1 MDKTEPSTTE
11 ILLQEAMN
19 KIISLKRENEI
30 TSVKLEVFEKM
41 IAFHNHAANKNI
53 VQYAVSDAPLPV
65 ELRIERHLNELRNPP
80 KPPMPDPA
88 AKQTVPANPEN
99 FNRNEPALSWNLY
112 SSLESALEAVK
123 KQALETQPFKLTE
136 EQYAEA
142 RKMFFE
148 QFNNCVEYRNEE
160 LCPEQTFWMDKDRK
174 QWVFN
179 CSLKQPNDI
188 YIRYEFWLIFE
199 TIFNLDENQI
209 IGLLKNLAEE
219 AFKKE
224 ELTPVLGRT
233 NYLTLVEE
241 AFYNQSESEKPE

>member
-19 KIISLKRENEI
+19 KIISLKIDNEI
-30 TSVKLEVFEKM
+30 MSVKLEVFEKM
-41 IAFHNHAANKNI
+41 IAFQNHAANKNI

-88 AKQTVPANPEN
+88 AE
-99 FNRNEPALSWNLY
+99 
-112 SSLESALEAVK
+112 
-123 KQALETQPFKLTE
+123 QPYILTE
-136 EQYAEA
+136 GQYALVHE
-142 RKMFFE
+142 MFFN

-160 LCPEQTFWMDKDRK
+160 LCPVQTFWMDKDRK

-188 YIRYEFWLIFE
+188 YIRYEFWLMFE
-199 TIFNLDENQI
+199 TRFNLDENQI
-209 IGLLKNLAEE
+209 IRLLKVLAEE
-219 AFKKE
+219 AFKKK

-241 AFYNQSESEKPE
+241 AFKKQYEPEKPE